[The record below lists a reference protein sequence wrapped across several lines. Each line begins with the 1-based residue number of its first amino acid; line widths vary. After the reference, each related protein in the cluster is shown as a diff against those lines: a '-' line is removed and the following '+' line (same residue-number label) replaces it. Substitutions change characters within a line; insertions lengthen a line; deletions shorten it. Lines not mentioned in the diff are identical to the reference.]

1 MTNSSHYRILYPNPF
16 PKNSADAANYLNTL
30 EKDEKTLSQFLQQPH
45 VGEVFIRLASLE
57 ASDHQDPSSPG
68 DPEAISRL
76 MDPLAFQGS
85 TLVHAARQVATHSM
99 LKNTWDKLQE
109 EIRIQSE
116 TLQDKILL
124 TLFGQDNEQPAL
136 LKFPLPT
143 SWPRNIHQLLN
154 VVKNPAKA
162 MNFYPLVQ
170 SLEAG
175 TVAHQA
181 LRLESN
187 DGDWFL
193 LPEGED
199 TWRIEVRE
207 LKEQVPST
215 ILEVTT
221 RDGRRESINPT
232 TPGKLEFSLK
242 HDLLQN
248 ATSIS
253 LLKS

>member
-1 MTNSSHYRILYPNPF
+1 MTTSSHYRILYPDPF

-45 VGEVFIRLASLE
+45 VGEVLIRLASLE

-85 TLVHAARQVATHSM
+85 TLVHAARQVATHSK
-99 LKNTWDKLQE
+99 LKNTWDELQE
-109 EIRIQSE
+109 EIRIQSK

-124 TLFGQDNEQPAL
+124 KLFGQDNEQPAL

-143 SWPRNIHQLLN
+143 SWPRDIQQLMGELN
-154 VVKNPAKA
+154 NAAKA

-170 SLEAG
+170 SLTASTG
-175 TVAHQA
+175 QA
-181 LRLESN
+181 LRLESD
-187 DGDWFL
+187 DGDWLL

-207 LKEQVPST
+207 LKQQVSST

-232 TPGKLEFSLK
+232 TPGKLAFSLK
-242 HDLLQN
+242 HDLLQS

-253 LLKS
+253 LLKN